1 MKLKQLF
8 IVISIVSAQ
17 ISLAQTM
24 HETSSLATKL
34 VGEYKY
40 TEAIGL
46 YQRILFFSES
56 DSITYFTSLKL
67 AELFEKQ
74 ANFLGAAQY
83 YHIAAGSGY
92 EEESMMLSHRLKAAL
107 YLLKE
112 KRGNEVVQVLDT
124 SSMESE
130 QKDSLYYKRMLFLG
144 LAFVLEQNRSLAI
157 SYFQL
162 FYPLLSKADSI
173 KLSALNNQLREVNYR
188 NAKAS
193 LIASLI
199 LPGSGQLLNGDYKNG
214 INSMLV
220 NGTMIG
226 LSIWTGVS
234 YNWINGVLVAALLA
248 PRYYVGGAN
257 MAADAA
263 NKRNVKSFDKLFDKY
278 VSFFKEVRLTTL

>member
-1 MKLKQLF
+1 MKLKQLL

-17 ISLAQTM
+17 ISLGQTI
-24 HETSSLATKL
+24 HETCSLATKL
-34 VGEYKY
+34 VSEYKY
-40 TEAIGL
+40 TEAIAL
-46 YQRILFFSES
+46 YQRVLFFSES

-67 AELFEKQ
+67 AELFEKK
-74 ANFLGAAQY
+74 ANFVDAARHY
-83 YHIAAGSGY
+83 NIAANTEHV
-92 EEESMMLSHRLKAAL
+92 EEAMLLTHRLKAAL

-112 KRGNEVVQVLDT
+112 KQGKEVIQVLDT
-124 SSMESE
+124 SFTESE

-144 LAFVLEQNRSLAI
+144 LAFVLEQNRNLAI
-157 SYFQL
+157 SYFQS
-162 FYPLLSKADSI
+162 FYPLLSKTDSI
-173 KLSALNNQLREVNYR
+173 RLSALNKELNAVKYR
-188 NAKAS
+188 NATAS

-199 LPGSGQLLNGDYKNG
+199 LPGSGQILNGDYKNG

-226 LSIWTGVS
+226 LSVWTGVS

-263 NKRNVKSFDKLFDKY
+263 SKRNIKSFDKLFNKY
-278 VSFFKEVRLTTL
+278 VSFFKEAQLTSF